1 MNYSFPV
8 RIYYQDTDAG
18 GVVFHS
24 SYIDFM
30 ERARSEWLRSLGF
43 SNAGLIKDHRVCFVV
58 RSLEITYM
66 KPAVLDDLLD
76 VSVEIESVGRSLMV
90 FRQDVKRGED
100 ALASAKVSLVCA
112 DVDSF
117 KPVSV
122 PRAIRE
128 KLES

>member
-1 MNYSFPV
+1 MNYSLPV

-43 SNAGLIKDHRVCFVV
+43 TSHDLMKEHRVLFVV
-58 RSLEITYM
+58 RSLEITYL

-76 VSVEIESVGRSLMV
+76 VGVEVESLGRSLMV
-90 FRQDVKRGED
+90 FRQEVKRAGT
-100 ALASAKVSLVCA
+100 ALASARVSLVCA
-112 DVDSF
+112 ATDSF

-122 PRAIRE
+122 PRAIRS
-128 KLES
+128 KLEN